1 MKQLAIALSLLVAGT
16 LAGGE
21 VVTRGAA
28 IAKDAPVVAL
38 AQILD
43 KPEAYTKDAVV
54 TEGVITATCQ
64 EMGCWMQLAPAN
76 DKTGVRVTFKDYG
89 FFVPTAS
96 NGYHARLAGVTTVK
110 TLTKE
115 EADHLEGEGAKLTRN
130 ADGTAREV
138 SFVANGVELTK

>member
-1 MKQLAIALSLLVAGT
+1 MKQLALALSLLVAGALT
-16 LAGGE
+16 GDE
-21 VVTRGAA
+21 IVTRGAA

-54 TEGVITATCQ
+54 TEGIVTATC
-64 EMGCWMQLAPAN
+64 EDMGCWMQLAPSS
-76 DKTGVRVTFKDYG
+76 DKTGMRVTFKDYG
-89 FFVPTAS
+89 FFVPTKS
-96 NGYHARLAGVTTVK
+96 NGFHARLAGVATVK

-138 SFVANGVELTK
+138 SFIATGVELTK